1 MINVTIY
8 LKKEHNPTELIQFL
22 LKEKL
27 IASASIDKNNISYN
41 LREEIFSQEEYD
53 VITALSKASLF
64 NAIVAAVETK
74 IGAET
79 PINST
84 PIVGSNRLFDHTVK
98 AIPI

>member
-8 LKKEHNPTELIQFL
+8 LKKEQNPRELIQLL

-41 LREEIFSQEEYD
+41 LKEDILSEEVYD

-64 NAIVAAVETK
+64 NAIVAAVEKK
-74 IGAET
+74 IGEET
-79 PINST
+79 HINST
-84 PIVGSNRLFDHTVK
+84 PIVGSNRLFDDTIK

>member
-8 LKKEHNPTELIQFL
+8 LKKEHNAKELIQSL
-22 LKEKL
+22 LKDKL

-41 LREEIFSQEEYD
+41 LKEDVLSEEVFD

-64 NAIVAAVETK
+64 NAILAAVEK
-74 IGAET
+74 NIGVET
-79 PINST
+79 TINST
-84 PIVGSNRLFDHTVK
+84 PIVGSNRLFENNMI